1 MSIVYGTEINYL
13 YQMNVAIF
21 TYANYNR
28 YLQPR
33 AEAYSVRCSIKREY

>member
-1 MSIVYGTEINYL
+1 MSIVYGTEINHL

-21 TYANYNR
+21 TYR